1 MNKKKII
8 LIIIG
13 IIFLAL
19 IIYALII
26 RQEGDRVI
34 HKDDLTPVTTSR
46 DFMIVNRIM
55 NDYLLNVSL
64 DNEDYVKGV
73 TGNDVMVTN
82 TSEKYTYY
90 IEKLYY
96 VELTNNLYFY
106 VSGRKMVYNY
116 STSKMT
122 EQENDSYLI
131 NLYKRNKAYR
141 IKKINDIITYYNNND
156 LFDNVSI
163 TLNDYNDYNNYNDA
177 FKISS
182 LYDNYINYFK
192 DILFVNKEKAYDL
205 LHNDYKKKFSSLS
218 DFDSNRETIY
228 NKINNLVEDY
238 SVSGDEPNRVFTLI
252 LTNGT
257 KLTIVEQGLM
267 NVKYKIEN

>member
-106 VSGRKMVYNY
+106 VSGRKM
-116 STSKMT
+116 
-122 EQENDSYLI
+122 E
-131 NLYKRNKAYR
+131 
-141 IKKINDIITYYNNND
+141 
-156 LFDNVSI
+156 F
-163 TLNDYNDYNNYNDA
+163 
-177 FKISS
+177 
-182 LYDNYINYFK
+182 YIVVCF
-192 DILFVNKEKAYDL
+192 
-205 LHNDYKKKFSSLS
+205 
-218 DFDSNRETIY
+218 
-228 NKINNLVEDY
+228 
-238 SVSGDEPNRVFTLI
+238 
-252 LTNGT
+252 
-257 KLTIVEQGLM
+257 
-267 NVKYKIEN
+267 